1 MQLAAFSSPHVQIAL
16 KKAGVRLVFVGSGSP
31 SQAAQFVASLKFPG
45 GLPGEMLLDPTT
57 TAFGCFSLEKSV
69 YASLVPSIVHG
80 MRTHGIGA
88 VREGI
93 RLGWQNAA
101 LAGDSWQQGGTFVLE
116 AGAGGS
122 GKVSFAQAERW
133 PGDWLPME
141 TILAAAGAQLEQGGA
156 GREDA
161 CSVDY
166 AAALRWYMA
175 LPPLA
180 RSKVPAGSLAKR
192 LTVVAAGVVACACL
206 VVLLLPAL
214 GLLNWGLQEPQQS
227 ELR

>member
-1 MQLAAFSSPHVQIAL
+1 VQLAAFSSPRVQTAL
-16 KKAGVRLVFVGSGSP
+16 KKARVRLVFVGSGSP
-31 SQAAQFVASLKFPG
+31 SQAKQFVDSLKFPH
-45 GLPGEMLLDPTT
+45 GLPGEMLLDPAT
-57 TAFGCFSLEKSV
+57 TAYGCFNLQKSV

-88 VREGI
+88 VSEGI
-93 RLGWQNAA
+93 RLGWKNAA

-116 AGAGGS
+116 SSGGKY
-122 GKVSFAQAERW
+122 GNVSFAQAERW

-141 TILAAAGAQLEQGGA
+141 QVLAAAGAQLEQDGTGPQ
-156 GREDA
+156 GA

-180 RSKVPAGSLAKR
+180 RSKVPSGSLTKR
-192 LTVVAAGVVACACL
+192 LTVVAAGAVACACL
-206 VVLLLPAL
+206 VLLLLPAL
-214 GLLNWGLQEPQQS
+214 GLLNWGLQETQQS